1 MRGGRGKRGRKG
13 KKGNE
18 KGCGA
23 RLSRGTSM
31 SDEDEPAL
39 SPSATVVARRASREA
54 KSMREKSPAAI
65 GYTVRL
71 RTINGIRCRS
81 RTRRT
86 RRTRATRASLTRRRT
101 AGRGCTR
108 CRERVRRREDG
119 TGEEMRNALGLA
131 SAWERR
137 VRSTEKTP
145 PL

>member
-1 MRGGRGKRGRKG
+1 MQ
-13 KKGNE
+13 E
-18 KGCGA
+18 Q
-23 RLSRGTSM
+23 
-31 SDEDEPAL
+31 DEEDEEDEGNQGFAD
-39 SPSATVVARRASREA
+39 AS
-54 KSMREKSPAAI
+54 
-65 GYTVRL
+65 TF
-71 RTINGIRCRS
+71 
-81 RTRRT
+81 
-86 RRTRATRASLTRRRT
+86 T